1 MNLVDGVRENDNE
14 QKTDQVEDEKDVLP
28 ALVKDDDDERE
39 DAKEDVGETVQ
50 EDQDDDD
57 DDDAREKETEKTDA
71 GQEVEETKED
81 GRRRSG
87 EPSMITISLSYITP
101 KKLRGSHL
109 NNVHPLSKPNRI
121 WYVCYWNAFGP

>member
-57 DDDAREKETEKTDA
+57 DDDDAGEKETEKTDA

-87 EPSMITISLSYITP
+87 EPSMITIS
-101 KKLRGSHL
+101 
-109 NNVHPLSKPNRI
+109 
-121 WYVCYWNAFGP
+121 